1 MLLVLLLL
9 FRTGRSNLLLP
20 IKTNDPSSAL
30 LTALIDTIRR
40 FVLLDPLIVFEVG
53 PCSMCY
59 DLSYAWCFYV

>member
-1 MLLVLLLL
+1 MLLVLLLQ

-40 FVLLDPLIVFEVG
+40 FVLLDPSIVSIVVFRA
-53 PCSMCY
+53 M
-59 DLSYAWCFYV
+59 